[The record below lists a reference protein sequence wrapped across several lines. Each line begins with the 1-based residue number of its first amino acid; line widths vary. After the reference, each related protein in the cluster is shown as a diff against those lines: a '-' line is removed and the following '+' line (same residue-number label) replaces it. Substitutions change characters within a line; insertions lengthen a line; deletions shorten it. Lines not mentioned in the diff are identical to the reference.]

1 MSKKP
6 DLFHSKFCGNIYNS
20 LHLIDILFVLIT
32 RILLA
37 FIIYLFWFL
46 KSQFCIEIMLSV
58 LVSQSRFA
66 IINAAL
72 SSIYVFRLLY
82 YCRV

>member
-1 MSKKP
+1 M
-6 DLFHSKFCGNIYNS
+6 
-20 LHLIDILFVLIT
+20 IDILFVLIVMIKLAFI

-58 LVSQSRFA
+58 LVSQWRFA
-66 IINAAL
+66 IINAIL

>member
-1 MSKKP
+1 M
-6 DLFHSKFCGNIYNS
+6 
-20 LHLIDILFVLIT
+20 IDILFVLIVMIKLAFI